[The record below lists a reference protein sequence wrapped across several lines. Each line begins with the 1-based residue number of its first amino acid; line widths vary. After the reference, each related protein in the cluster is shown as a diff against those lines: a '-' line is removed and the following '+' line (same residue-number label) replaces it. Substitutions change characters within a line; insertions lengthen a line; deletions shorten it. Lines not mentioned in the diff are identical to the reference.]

1 MDLESLNLSGRA
13 LLDAARALYRH
24 RRAQERRK
32 IQSPQEAM
40 QVLMPLLGEELQEV
54 FVEILLDT
62 RLHVL
67 SVEEL
72 YRGTVNQVAMRVAEV
87 FRPAIVANAPNILL
101 AHNHPSG
108 DPSPSPEDLA
118 ITREVV
124 QAGRL
129 LHIHVL
135 DHLII
140 GGDRFVSLRAQCPE
154 LFDASPVPYALTCV

>member
-1 MDLESLNLSGRA
+1 MGGQA
-13 LLDAARALYRH
+13 LLDAIQSIYRF
-24 RRAQERRK
+24 RQAQEK
-32 IQSPQEAM
+32 AKVQSPREAM
-40 QVLMPLLGEELQEV
+40 QILKPLFEFRLQEV
-54 FVEILLDT
+54 FIAVLLDT
-62 RLHVL
+62 RLQVL
-67 SVEEL
+67 SIEEI

-87 FRPAIVANAPNILL
+87 FRPAIVVNAPNIIL

-118 ITREVV
+118 ITQEMA

-140 GGDRFVSLRAQCPE
+140 GGDRFVSLRALHPG
-154 LFDASPVPYALTCV
+154 LFDVSSAPYTLTCV